1 MNTLGAEQALYQ
13 ALKALLAEIEAE
25 YSACTC
31 GCGGCPACY
40 AERVIAHVEGTPH
53 AHGPDDALPPCAAE
67 NRLRYLNGPRED

>member
-25 YSACTC
+25 YSSCN
-31 GCGGCPACY
+31 CGGCAACY

-67 NRLRYLNGPRED
+67 NRLRYLIHGPRED